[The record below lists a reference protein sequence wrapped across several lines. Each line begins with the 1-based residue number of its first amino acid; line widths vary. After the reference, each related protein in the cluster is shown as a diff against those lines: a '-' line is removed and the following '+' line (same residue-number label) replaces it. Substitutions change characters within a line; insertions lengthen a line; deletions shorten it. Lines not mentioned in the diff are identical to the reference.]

1 MTDERIEG
9 PQGQRQEKRREWQ
22 KPAVHDMLLGRAE
35 FGGDT
40 SVDGS
45 GLFS

>member
-1 MTDERIEG
+1 MPER
-9 PQGQRQEKRREWQ
+9 EKRMPLRSWR
-22 KPAVHDMLLGRAE
+22 KPEARRIDMGSAE

-45 GLFS
+45 GTLS